1 MRQNRLNSRRILG
14 SAARQW
20 RANLHLFNAL
30 LDQLDQVADQLAHGW
45 TLLSEHSA
53 GDDHRSATP
62 SSARPILRGDRSW
75 LPRAD
80 GDPDPTDVTDHS
92 LRSHAQQAGV
102 LHAPSDFAARVRMCL
117 PADPPPFDLAILNP
131 YAYLRQ
137 HSRLV
142 AGALGVSALL
152 TFGASWLIAVV
163 EPSLAF
169 AILAALVSL
178 VILLA
183 EGGRLAW
190 ETASGA
196 ASNPLLML
204 VAMSAPV
211 IGFLVLAPQLS
222 RLSAHLSGMR
232 EA

>member
-45 TLLSEHSA
+45 TLLSERSA
-53 GDDHRSATP
+53 GDD
-62 SSARPILRGDRSW
+62 RPAVPPAANPLARGDRSW
-75 LPRAD
+75 LPFAD
-80 GDPDPTDVTDHS
+80 GDPDPADATDRT

-102 LHAPSDFAARVRMCL
+102 RRAPSDFAARVRMCL

-183 EGGRLAW
+183 EGGRVAW

-196 ASNPLLML
+196 ASNPLLVL
-204 VAMSAPV
+204 VAMSIPV

-222 RLSAHLSGMR
+222 RLSAHLGGMG